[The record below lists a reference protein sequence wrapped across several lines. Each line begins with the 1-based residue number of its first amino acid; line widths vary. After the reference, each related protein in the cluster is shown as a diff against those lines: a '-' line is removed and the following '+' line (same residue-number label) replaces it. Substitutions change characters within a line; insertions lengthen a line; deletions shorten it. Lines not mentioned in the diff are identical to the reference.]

1 MSEAKTKRN
10 EIDMLNGSLWDKI
23 IIFALPLAFT
33 GVMQQLFNTADVAV
47 LGQFVGKNAIAA
59 VGNNISLIGLL
70 VNLFL
75 GLSLGANVV
84 IAQSIG
90 AKRLDRAHAAVAIA
104 IVLALIVG
112 IIIAI
117 VGEILT
123 EPVLR
128 YMDVP
133 AEVWEMAETYLRIY
147 LIGMP
152 AIGLYNFESAI
163 FRSRGDTKTPLIS
176 LTIASAINIILN
188 LTAVLVFDF
197 GVAGVAAATVI
208 ANIVSAGILFRALIT
223 ENGVIHLEL
232 DKLSISKHHLNLLV
246 GSHPIIREIVRIG
259 LPAGIQGMVFSLSN
273 LLIQSAINNI
283 GADAMAA
290 SAAAF
295 TIEINV
301 YCFMSA
307 FGQAATTFVSQ
318 NYGAGNL
325 PRCKRIT
332 WVTML
337 INGIF
342 YLMVAATILI
352 FAEPLLKFF
361 NSDPNVVELGKL
373 RLWYIVSPQLI
384 NVIMEIISGTLRGY
398 GISMAPAILTLIGVC
413 GVRIT
418 WLYTIFPQYPT
429 YETLMIVYPVSWF
442 VTMVLLCIAYRF
454 YIKNLKSIVI
464 V

>member
-1 MSEAKTKRN
+1 MSEEKSKNN
-10 EIDMLNGSLWDKI
+10 ELDMLNGSIWDKI

-33 GVMQQLFNTADVAV
+33 AVLQQLFNAADVAV

-84 IAQSIG
+84 IAQNIG
-90 AKRLDRAHAAVAIA
+90 AKRLHVAHAAVSTAFI
-104 IVLALIVG
+104 IALIVG
-112 IIIAI
+112 LVITVI
-117 VGEILT
+117 GELLT
-123 EPVLR
+123 EPVLE

-133 AEVWEMAETYLRIY
+133 SSVWAMAETYLRIY
-147 LIGMP
+147 LLGMP

-163 FRSRGDTKTPLIS
+163 FRSRGDTKTPMIALIV
-176 LTIASAINIILN
+176 ASALN
-188 LTAVLVFDF
+188 LTLNLVFIIF
-197 GVAGVAAATVI
+197 FKWSVAGVAAATVI
-208 ANIVSAGILFRALIT
+208 ANIVSAAILFRALIH
-223 ENGVIHLEL
+223 EGGIIHL
-232 DKLSISKHHLNLLV
+232 DIKAMTFNKTLL
-246 GSHPIIREIVRIG
+246 REIIRIG
-259 LPAGIQGMVFSLSN
+259 LPAGIQGMVFSISN
-273 LLIQSAINNI
+273 LLIQSAINNL

-295 TIEINV
+295 TVEINV

-342 YLMVAATILI
+342 FIMVAAAILI
-352 FAEPLLKFF
+352 FADPLLKFF
-361 NSDPNVVELGKL
+361 NDDPNVVELGKL

-384 NVIMEIISGTLRGY
+384 NVVMEIISGALRGY
-398 GISMAPAILTLIGVC
+398 GISLAPAILTLIGVC
-413 GVRIT
+413 GVRIS
-418 WLYTIFPQYPT
+418 WLYTIFPTSPT
-429 YETLMIVYPVSWF
+429 YETLMMVYPVSW
-442 VTMVLLCIAYRF
+442 LLTTIMLCFAYRF
-454 YIKNLKSIVI
+454 YIKHLKFME
-464 V
+464 

>member
-1 MSEAKTKRN
+1 MKVLEEDKSKRN
-10 EIDMLNGSLWDKI
+10 ELDMLNGSIWDKT
-23 IIFALPLAFT
+23 IIFAIPLALT
-33 GVMQQLFNTADVAV
+33 AVLQQLFNAADVAV
-47 LGQFVGKNAIAA
+47 LGQFIGKNAIAA

-84 IAQSIG
+84 IAQNIG
-90 AKRLDRAHAAVAIA
+90 AKRLHVAHAAVSTAFI
-104 IVLALIVG
+104 IALIVG
-112 IIIAI
+112 IVIAAI
-117 VGEILT
+117 GELLT
-123 EPVLR
+123 EPVLE

-133 AEVWEMAETYLRIY
+133 AAVWSMAETYLRVY
-147 LIGMP
+147 LLGLP

-163 FRSRGDTKTPLIS
+163 FRSRGDTKTPMIAL
-176 LTIASAINIILN
+176 LIASALNLILN
-188 LTAVLVFDF
+188 LVFVIEF
-197 GVAGVAAATVI
+197 EWSVAGVAAATVI
-208 ANIVSAGILFRALIT
+208 ANIISATILFRALTREGGI
-223 ENGVIHLEL
+223 IHL
-232 DKLSISKHHLNLLV
+232 DVKAMTFNKVLLK
-246 GSHPIIREIVRIG
+246 EIVRIG
-259 LPAGIQGMVFSLSN
+259 LPAGIQGMVFSMSN
-273 LLIQSAINNI
+273 LLIQSAINNL

-318 NYGAGNL
+318 NYGAGNI

-342 YLMVAATILI
+342 FAMVAITILI

-361 NSDPNVVELGKL
+361 NADPNVVELGKL

-384 NVIMEIISGTLRGY
+384 NVVMEIISGALRGY
-398 GISMAPAILTLIGVC
+398 GISLAPAIITLIGVC

-418 WLYTIFPQYPT
+418 WLYTIFPTSPN
-429 YETLMIVYPVSWF
+429 YETLMAVYPLSW
-442 VTMVLLCIAYRF
+442 LLTTIMLCFAYRF
-454 YIKNLKSIVI
+454 YIKHLKELAF
-464 V
+464 